1 MISLHKG
8 LEQEA
13 YRFAKLGKIYE
24 AQKILDTLAML
35 GLGIEDIEALRSNV
49 GMTFL
54 KNHEGHPKFGVIEP
68 FYLRHAVVGDYKG
81 EDRQYIGLSPY
92 TYYRFLTFAPYY
104 SKKYER
110 KEFLYNNGVD
120 LFYIYIPKDESKEP
134 YGGLVVEAYDGEYA
148 VLPYFDLEGLKAKA
162 QELIAELGDV
172 DYYVWE
178 RPKNFSMDSADYAHI
193 QEAQTELALDH
204 YGFNNAGVEDA

>member
-13 YRFAKLGKIYE
+13 YHLAKLGKICE
-24 AQKILDTLAML
+24 AQKLVDTLVIL
-35 GLGIEDIEALRSNV
+35 GLGVEEIKALRSNV

-54 KNHEGHPKFGVIEP
+54 KNHEEHPKFGVIEP

-92 TYYRFLTFAPYY
+92 AYYRLMAFVPYY
-104 SKKYER
+104 SKKYSEKYEQ

-120 LFYIYIPKDESKEP
+120 WFYIYIPKDESKAP
-134 YGGLVVEAYDGEYA
+134 YGGLVVEAYKGECG
-148 VLPYFDLEGLKAKA
+148 VLPYFDLEGIKAKA
-162 QELIAELGDV
+162 QELIDELGDV
-172 DYYVWE
+172 DYHVWE

-193 QEAQTELALDH
+193 QEEQTELALDH
-204 YGFNNAGVEDA
+204 YGFNYYD